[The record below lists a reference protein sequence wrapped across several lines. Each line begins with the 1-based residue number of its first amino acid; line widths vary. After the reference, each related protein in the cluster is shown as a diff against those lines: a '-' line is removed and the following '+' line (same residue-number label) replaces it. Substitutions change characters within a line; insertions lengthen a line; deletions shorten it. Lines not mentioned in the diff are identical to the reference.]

1 MMLILLVLNLP
12 ALARMI
18 LRRTST
24 EIAMPNDPPDDKR
37 SPKET
42 AHLARDVMRRMMA
55 SPPKPHE
62 KLTKKK
68 FRSRRK

>member
-18 LRRTST
+18 LRRPSP
-24 EIAMPNDPPDDKR
+24 EIAMPNDQDDKR

-42 AHLARDVMRRMMA
+42 AQLARDVMRRMIEA
-55 SPPKPHE
+55 PPKPHE

-68 FRSRRK
+68 KSRRR